1 MMVRFAP
8 WLTAALFAG
17 AALAQQP
24 VGSLAA
30 PAPPAAATTPQ
41 LISAL
46 KNGGYVVYFRH
57 AATDFSKNDEKMRD
71 FDDCANQRNLT
82 DAGRA
87 QAKHIG
93 ASWRALGLPIGKVQA
108 SPFCRT
114 RETAELAFGRAER
127 AAEARGGPG
136 TATDAERYRPLSEL
150 LSTPPAKGVNDI
162 VVSHGNPFRALH
174 PDLPY
179 LQEGEG
185 AIIRPLGASR
195 HEVLGRITS
204 DGWTK

>member
-1 MMVRFAP
+1 MMIRFAH
-8 WLTAALFAG
+8 WIAAALLTG

-24 VGSLAA
+24 AGSIEAAA
-30 PAPPAAATTPQ
+30 PPQATAPQ
-41 LISAL
+41 LIAAL
-46 KNGGYVVYFRH
+46 KNGGYLVYFRH

-82 DAGRA
+82 DDGRS
-87 QAKHIG
+87 QAKRIG
-93 ASWRALGLPIGKVQA
+93 IAWRALGLPVGKVHA

-114 RETAELAFGRAER
+114 RETAELAFGRYER

-136 TATDAERYRPLSEL
+136 TATDADRYRPLSEL
-150 LSTPPAKGVNDI
+150 LATPPAKGVNDI

-185 AIIRPLGASR
+185 AIIRPLGAGR
-195 HEVLGRITS
+195 HDVIGRITF
-204 DGWTK
+204 DAWTR

>member
-1 MMVRFAP
+1 MMARFAL
-8 WLTAALFAG
+8 WITAALFAG
-17 AALAQQP
+17 TTLAQQP
-24 VGSLAA
+24 AGSVEAPSSLAA
-30 PAPPAAATTPQ
+30 PQ
-41 LISAL
+41 LIAAL

-57 AATDFSKNDEKMRD
+57 AATDFSRNDEKMRD

-82 DAGRA
+82 DGGRA
-87 QAKHIG
+87 QAKRIG
-93 ASWRALGLPIGKVQA
+93 ASWRALALPVGKVHA

-114 RETAELAFGRAER
+114 RETAELAFGRYER

-150 LSTPPAKGVNDI
+150 LATAPAKGVNDI
-162 VVSHGNPFRALH
+162 IVSHGNPFRALH

-185 AIIRPLGASR
+185 AVIRPLGASR
-195 HEVLGRITS
+195 HEVIGRITF
-204 DGWTK
+204 DAWAK